1 MIKSLLRAA
10 RPLRLALPLLL
21 LSACAT
27 QPVQAPTTGSAAAAA
42 GVVSAAD
49 PRAAEAGREILR
61 QGGTA
66 TDAAIAVAIALTV
79 VEPQSSGIGGGGFL
93 IHHDGRSRALTSFDG
108 REEAPS
114 AAGPNWFLG
123 PDGKPIEN
131 PSVGGRATGVPG
143 NIRMFAL
150 AHEKH
155 GRLPWARL
163 FEPAIRLARDGFA
176 LTERGQQAV
185 SSWRPDAL
193 KLTPWARSTFLDS
206 NGSAKQVGA
215 IIRNPELADL
225 MEQVARRGPDWFYT
239 GAVGN
244 RIVAAVNSAPR
255 HPAPMTRGDLVSYDA
270 KQREPRCGTYRRHR
284 ICGMGPPSSGATT
297 VFAILKQLERF
308 DLSALGPDSP
318 DAWHLIAE
326 SMRLAYADRE
336 AYLAD
341 PDHVSVPTD
350 GLMDAGYLAGRSAL
364 IGQGQAI
371 ASVTHGRPP
380 GATRTA
386 YVVHEEPAGTSHMV
400 ASDRWGNVATLTS
413 TIEAPWGSGVTVGGM
428 FLNNELTDFHVVPE
442 ANGVPVANRVEG
454 GKRPRSS
461 MSPTIVYGPDGEVR
475 LAVGAAGGA
484 TIIMQVAKSIIG
496 VVDWGRSAQDALALP
511 TMTMA
516 GQGIAVEG
524 GSALERLVPALT
536 AKGHRVTVRPPSF
549 KANAIERVGGRWIG
563 AADPRSEGVAL
574 SQ

>member
-1 MIKSLLRAA
+1 
-10 RPLRLALPLLL
+10 
-21 LSACAT
+21 
-27 QPVQAPTTGSAAAAA
+27 
-42 GVVSAAD
+42 
-49 PRAAEAGREILR
+49 
-61 QGGTA
+61 
-66 TDAAIAVAIALTV
+66 
-79 VEPQSSGIGGGGFL
+79 
-93 IHHDGRSRALTSFDG
+93 
-108 REEAPS
+108 
-114 AAGPNWFLG
+114 
-123 PDGKPIEN
+123 
-131 PSVGGRATGVPG
+131 
-143 NIRMFAL
+143 
-150 AHEKH
+150 
-155 GRLPWARL
+155 
-163 FEPAIRLARDGFA
+163 
-176 LTERGQQAV
+176 
-185 SSWRPDAL
+185 
-193 KLTPWARSTFLDS
+193 
-206 NGSAKQVGA
+206 
-215 IIRNPELADL
+215 

-239 GAVGN
+239 GPLAEKIARAV
-244 RIVAAVNSAPR
+244 ASAPR
-255 HPAPMTRGDLVSYDA
+255 NPAPMTKGDLASYDA

-364 IGQGQAI
+364 IGQGRAI

-442 ANGVPVANRVEG
+442 ANGGRSRTVWRREAAAKLDVADDRLRSRRRSEAG
-454 GKRPRSS
+454 GRR
-461 MSPTIVYGPDGEVR
+461 GRRRNDHHAGGEVDHRGRR
-475 LAVGAAGGA
+475 LGPVGA
-484 TIIMQVAKSIIG
+484 
-496 VVDWGRSAQDALALP
+496 GRARAPDDDE
-511 TMTMA
+511 A
-516 GQGIAVEG
+516 GQG
-524 GSALERLVPALT
+524 
-536 AKGHRVTVRPPSF
+536 HC
-549 KANAIERVGGRWIG
+549 GRGRIG
-563 AADPRSEGVAL
+563 ARAAGAGADRQRTPGDGADRRASRLTQSSGWADAGSVLPIRGARGVAL